1 MYSSNTEKLLK
12 PFASPEARD
21 KASAADKIEKTEE
34 TEKRDVETSRDSVKM
49 I

>member
-12 PFASPEARD
+12 PLATPS
-21 KASAADKIEKTEE
+21 ADKIEKTEE
-34 TEKRDVETSRDSVKM
+34 TEKADNETSRDSVKM